1 MAHQWK
7 LEMKVRKICIYRTTD
22 QTKTTEIETKF
33 PLKVTERR
41 HLVTLMR
48 TSALSTLH
56 RLVSPCP
63 QNLGGTNED
72 IEHFKFSIIH
82 LMRVFV

>member
-7 LEMKVRKICIYRTTD
+7 LGMKVRKIINFCIYRTTD

-48 TSALSTLH
+48 TSAPSTLH
-56 RLVSPCP
+56 PLVSPCP
-63 QNLGGTNED
+63 QNLGGTNAD
-72 IEHFKFSIIH
+72 KEHQI
-82 LMRVFV
+82 